1 MSIADV
7 FSAVLLDHYRYPR
20 KFGKMDNP
28 DIEMDGVNPLCGDE
42 VFLQIKFDGDKVTD
56 SAFTGK
62 ACAICMASTSMFC
75 EQAPGHTL
83 SELEEQRCRLFSL
96 LEAKELTADE
106 RKLLGEVV
114 SLEGVSK
121 LPARVKCAL
130 LAWETWDLMSRQ
142 LRDGE
147 AGK

>member
-42 VFLQIKFDGDKVTD
+42 VFLQARYDGDKVTD
-56 SAFTGK
+56 ATFTGK
-62 ACAICMASTSMFC
+62 ACAICIASTSMFC

-83 SELEEQRCRLFSL
+83 NEIEGQKDRLFSL
-96 LEAKELTADE
+96 LEKKDLTDEE
-106 RKLLGEVV
+106 RKQLGEIV
-114 SLEGVSK
+114 SLEGVSQ

-130 LAWETWDLMSRQ
+130 LAWETWEIMAKQ
-142 LRDGE
+142 LQE
-147 AGK
+147 GKG